1 MAKIDRYLTVM
12 LDAGGSALHLG
23 AGRVPMYRL
32 RDTLADFGES
42 ELSPETAQ
50 ALLRE
55 ICPPA
60 QWEEFMREHDL
71 DFAYDLEDAARFRC
85 NCYTDRSGVG
95 AVLHYIPTQVPTLDE
110 LDAPQVLKDI
120 CHLPGGLVL
129 VCGQIGSGTTTTQA
143 AMIRYINE
151 NTARY
156 IISIGDLVEFTH
168 KPERSVIEQ
177 SEASSADTA
186 EAITAAL
193 SSQPDVLVLDSLP
206 DARCIRLALRG
217 AMMGI
222 LVIASLPTSGFAKT
236 IDHVIDAFPAEDQG
250 EARTLLAESVQA
262 ILPQVS
268 CRGTDGGRVI
278 CREILLR
285 AEGVPAAIR
294 DGNLATLRS
303 IMDSYRSHGMR
314 TMDFSLREMLAAG
327 KISAEEAYARA
338 TDKKQFQHFLAG
350 Y

>member
-32 RDTLADFGES
+32 RDALADFGEG
-42 ELSPETAQ
+42 ELSPEIVQ

-55 ICPPA
+55 ICPPGS
-60 QWEEFMREHDL
+60 WDEFIAKHDL
-71 DFAYDLEDAARFRC
+71 DFTYDLQDAARFRC

-95 AVLHYIPTQVPTLDE
+95 AVLHYIPTQVPTLDD
-110 LDAPQVLKDI
+110 LDAPQVMKDI

-151 NTARY
+151 NTSRY
-156 IISIGDLVEFTH
+156 IVSISELVEFTH

-177 SEASSADTA
+177 CEARAVDTA
-186 EAITAAL
+186 EAISAAL
-193 SSQPDVLVLDSLP
+193 ASQPDVLVVDNLP
-206 DARCIRLALRG
+206 DVRSIRLALRG

-222 LVIASLPTSGFAKT
+222 LVIASLPASGFAKA
-236 IDHVIDAFPAEDQG
+236 IDYVIDAFPAEDQG

-268 CRGTDGGRVI
+268 CRSTSGDRVV

-294 DGNLATLRS
+294 DGNIATLRS
-303 IMDSYRSHGMR
+303 IMDTYRGHGMR
-314 TMDFSLREMLAAG
+314 TLDFSLRELLATG
-327 KISAEEAYARA
+327 KITADEAYARA